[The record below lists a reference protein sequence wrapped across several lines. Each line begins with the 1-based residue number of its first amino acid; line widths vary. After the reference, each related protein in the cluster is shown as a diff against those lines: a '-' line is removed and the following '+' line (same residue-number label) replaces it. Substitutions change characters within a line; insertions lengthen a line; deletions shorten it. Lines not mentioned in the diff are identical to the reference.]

1 MGVQVNNNPFSLYST
16 LAGMTD
22 ASNDIEG
29 VIKAQVNLVKA
40 NKIDAADG
48 WKEIRAVLRKYE
60 PWGGMD
66 TEPRNICAERYGKA
80 TDTNPG
86 DWIWA

>member
-1 MGVQVNNNPFSLYST
+1 MNDNPFALYST
-16 LAGMTD
+16 LQGMTD

-29 VIKAQVNLVKA
+29 VIKAQINLVKA
-40 NKIDAADG
+40 GKIDPTDG

-66 TEPRNICAERYGKA
+66 TEPRNICHKRYWSA
-80 TDTNPG
+80 ID
-86 DWIWA
+86 A